1 MARVVTAAPR
11 RAAGNAGAARAL
23 RSLRQGER
31 GSVIVE
37 FALVAPLLLLLTFGA
52 IDVSRAY
59 YTVNQLATAAREGA
73 RAASAMVDPAAGVA
87 DVRAIVRDAAPSL
100 GGVALSDDRIEV
112 VLDQAAKRVTVRIR
126 DYPFRFITP
135 LAAVVGKRELAL
147 TRAATFR
154 WEYAP
159 S

>member
-1 MARVVTAAPR
+1 MARLVTMRRPR
-11 RAAGNAGAARAL
+11 DARTRRAARAL
-23 RSLRQGER
+23 LRGER

-59 YTVNQLATAAREGA
+59 YTVNQLATASREGA
-73 RAASAMVDPAAGVA
+73 RAAAAMVDPAAGA
-87 DVRAIVRDAAPSL
+87 AEVRAIVRDAAPTL
-100 GGVALSDDRIEV
+100 GGAALTDERIEV
-112 VLDQAAKRVTVRIR
+112 VLDQPSKRVTVRIR
-126 DYPFRFITP
+126 NYPFQFITP